1 MYTVSRKNESKDF
14 QTPEAVIEE
23 WEIRTPDADTV
34 KKWEAALVPY
44 GDTTGIPEWWWGLK
58 YQPVLEETISVP
70 QWTKNVENDLEQI
83 RKGKKLRRGTKAYE
97 DFLIK
102 ALPRVVYPL
111 RELINKDMKETVDA
125 NEAEAN
131 KWLEKAAVAERK
143 LDESIEQVQKAAATR
158 AAFARFYGVSASM
171 PSVGAYETLL
181 SILTNEEMLLR
192 VLINERVGVVR
203 QRALNDEL
211 TWNTTRKALQAVPE
225 IREVWYKVQ
234 WPAEVGPRYVI
245 VSTSASVILGGKT
258 EGHPNAVRVDLAEYL
273 NNPALFEGVVD
284 WTNNR
289 EVALKRWE
297 QAKRQAKDWGL
308 PAASFGIHDIHRPE

>member
-1 MYTVSRKNESKDF
+1 
-14 QTPEAVIEE
+14 
-23 WEIRTPDADTV
+23 
-34 KKWEAALVPY
+34 
-44 GDTTGIPEWWWGLK
+44 
-58 YQPVLEETISVP
+58 
-70 QWTKNVENDLEQI
+70 
-83 RKGKKLRRGTKAYE
+83 
-97 DFLIK
+97 
-102 ALPRVVYPL
+102 
-111 RELINKDMKETVDA
+111 
-125 NEAEAN
+125 
-131 KWLEKAAVAERK
+131 
-143 LDESIEQVQKAAATR
+143 
-158 AAFARFYGVSASM
+158 
-171 PSVGAYETLL
+171 
-181 SILTNEEMLLR
+181 
-192 VLINERVGVVR
+192 
-203 QRALNDEL
+203 
-211 TWNTTRKALQAVPE
+211 LQAVPE